1 MFGPTPRRSS
11 RETPRPGWRH
21 ATEPPDLDRRL
32 RRSVRIE
39 RTARAAPMRLAYGGA
54 VPILLVL
61 LSCAS
66 SPERDLF
73 VSAGQGADVR
83 IVVDNRDFSDA
94 TIYVYWNGFKVRAGT
109 VIGKSEAAFRLEWR
123 NERLQLEADFVGV
136 GNLWSDVVDVY
147 PGDEL
152 KWLIQPQW

>member
-1 MFGPTPRRSS
+1 
-11 RETPRPGWRH
+11 
-21 ATEPPDLDRRL
+21 
-32 RRSVRIE
+32 
-39 RTARAAPMRLAYGGA
+39 MRLARGGA
-54 VPILLVL
+54 VAILLVL

-73 VSAGQGADVR
+73 RSAGQGADVR

-94 TIYVYWNGFKVRAGT
+94 TVYVYWNGFKVRAGT
-109 VIGKSEAAFRLEWR
+109 VVGKSEAVFQLEWR

-136 GNLWSDVVDVY
+136 GNLWSDVIDVY